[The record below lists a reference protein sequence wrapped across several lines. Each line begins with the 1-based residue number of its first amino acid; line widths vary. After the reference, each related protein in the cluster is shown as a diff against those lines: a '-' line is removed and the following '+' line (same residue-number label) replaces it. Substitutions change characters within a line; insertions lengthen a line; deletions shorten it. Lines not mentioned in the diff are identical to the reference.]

1 MPGTVA
7 GFALALEKYGSG
19 KLSWA
24 EVCEPSRRLAAEGHV
39 ISQNTAAMLQRSAA
53 RLGEFAETKRV
64 YLNGGTPPKA
74 GDLFKQPDLAAT
86 FARLQKAG
94 PREF

>member
-1 MPGTVA
+1 MYVESNGEVMKGNTSSTRGWRASGVPGTVA

-39 ISQNTAAMLQRSAA
+39 H
-53 RLGEFAETKRV
+53 FAEHR
-64 YLNGGTPPKA
+64 GH
-74 GDLFKQPDLAAT
+74 AA
-86 FARLQKAG
+86 AQRGAVG
-94 PREF
+94 